1 MIRLICLL
9 LSFCLMAPYAHAAA
23 GTEYFRGRTI
33 TYIVATTAGGIYDL
47 QGRLLARF
55 LERQLPGSRV
65 LVKNVPGAGHL
76 VGTNTLYAA
85 RPDGLTIGTFNTGL
99 IYDQLMQRPGLRAD
113 LGRMGYIAKATS
125 DARAV
130 VISTRSG
137 FRSFDEM
144 LRAPAPVKFV
154 SAGIGSASYIE
165 AKIVQHVTRLPMQ
178 IVPGFDGTEGDLAM
192 MRGEVVATVATVTS
206 LEPFVNAG
214 HGYFGLMLSETGV
227 YPEVPRATAYAR
239 DEDSRRLLGLVST
252 LSQLGRITAAPP
264 GVPPAVLATL
274 RDAAFAAMRDPGY
287 LAEARRMNLVMAA
300 AHGREVEAMV
310 RQALAQPPE
319 TVAVLKR
326 VVGE

>member
-1 MIRLICLL
+1 MARILL
-9 LSFCLMAPYAHAAA
+9 LLFSLVLVAPEARAAA
-23 GTEYFRGRTI
+23 APPDYFRGKTI

-47 QGRLLARF
+47 QGRLLARY
-55 LERQLPGSRV
+55 LQAQLPGSRIV
-65 LVKNVPGAGHL
+65 VKNVPGAGHI
-76 VGTNTLYAA
+76 VGTNTLAAA

-99 IYDQLMQRPGLRAD
+99 IYDQLMQRPGLRVD

-130 VISTRSG
+130 VVSTRSG
-137 FRSFDEM
+137 FKSFDA
-144 LRAPAPVKFV
+144 LYRAPTPVKFV

-165 AKIVQHVTRLPMQ
+165 ARLLQHVTRLPLQ

-192 MRGEVVATVATVTS
+192 LRGEVVATVATVTS

-214 HGYFGLMLSETGV
+214 NGYFALMLSETMA

-239 DEDSRRLLGLVST
+239 DDGSRRLLALVST

-264 GVPPAVLATL
+264 GVRPEILAML
-274 RDAAFAAMRDPGY
+274 RDGAAAAMRDPGY
-287 LAEARRMNLVMAA
+287 LAEARRLNLVMAP

-310 RQALAQPPE
+310 KRALTQPPE
-319 TVAVLKR
+319 TVALLKR
-326 VVGE
+326 VVE